1 MYKCGKLSEQ
11 EKFLPNDFKF
21 TGMRSWDEAD
31 ETVRQ
36 VCLFLC
42 LFLCLFV
49 RLCEFKNLNMDYF
62 LFMVEFLIFRM
73 FNTLPK

>member
-11 EKFLPNDFKF
+11 EKFLPNNFKF

-36 VCLFLC
+36 VCLFVC
-42 LFLCLFV
+42 LSVRYLDFIQVQSLIILIEGSSMIELKHGVFLASC
-49 RLCEFKNLNMDYF
+49 
-62 LFMVEFLIFRM
+62 
-73 FNTLPK
+73 